1 MSPRRSSR
9 ARTTQTTPSIP
20 QHTNSSTSSISSG
33 RAERSTRSHHK
44 LPPSRVSAPRSQSLD
59 DADGSTK
66 PPSRKTRSGLEEP
79 KHNADKGTPD
89 EYDEEDEEEVTRCIC
104 GNIEYPGLPASAL
117 EALKQA
123 TKDNGDGLPSAEVLP
138 EDIGG
143 LFIQC
148 DMCKVWQHGG
158 CVGILDEGMNPE
170 EYFCEQCRKD
180 LHKIIT
186 APDGY
191 VIHYVVGRD
200 AD

>member
-44 LPPSRVSAPRSQSLD
+44 IPSPQTPAPRSQSLED
-59 DADGSTK
+59 VDGPTK
-66 PPSRKTRSGLEEP
+66 PPPRKTRSGHEEAKENP
-79 KHNADKGTPD
+79 NKGIADD
-89 EYDEEDEEEVTRCIC
+89 DDEESEEEVTRCIC

-117 EALKQA
+117 DALKQA
-123 TKDNGDGLPSAEVLP
+123 TKENSDGLMSSEILP
-138 EDIGG
+138 EDMGG

-148 DMCKVWQHGG
+148 DNCKVWQHGG

-180 LHKIIT
+180 LHKITT
-186 APDGY
+186 APNG
-191 VIHYVVGRD
+191 
-200 AD
+200 